1 MATVVSTV
9 FAVGTKL
16 NLKYPMNGTRNILVC
31 RSGVVENS
39 GIGPAGPYVQMRLTT
54 ASSEPSPTS
63 EWLMQPLV
71 SCACLGIIE
80 SLIVVVTLGGSWV
93 FS

>member
-39 GIGPAGPYVQMRLTT
+39 GIGPAGPYVQMRLSNGQFRT
-54 ASSEPSPTS
+54 
-63 EWLMQPLV
+63 
-71 SCACLGIIE
+71 
-80 SLIVVVTLGGSWV
+80 
-93 FS
+93 FSNKRMVDATIA